1 MADTAE
7 PAEELEPLFDYTRVQ
22 PFDVVCLDDGSFS
35 STSEEKVQN
44 TGNVIN
50 IDNGDDDDLD
60 WLAPPP
66 KVVVDKAKLSENST
80 IKELR
85 LKKQELMSF
94 TESAK
99 DMFKTVE
106 ESVKRNL
113 KASMDSSSESLIEKP
128 SKPAVERQK
137 IVISIQDKD
146 GLKQFRVYRIAIVDV
161 IIGRENLHS
170 YCRLGIVEPIE
181 NAAVEEEEENK
192 KYPDC
197 CPMQKFTTASSSIF
211 EEEDDRENSRMP
223 LLLFINNLT
232 VSFPKAL
239 VSEKSKVSS
248 P

>member
-1 MADTAE
+1 MAE

-22 PFDVVCLDDGSFS
+22 PFDVVCLDDDDVSDS
-35 STSEEKVQN
+35 SILIPSKRRKSSDSVAEKVQN

-66 KVVVDKAKLSENST
+66 KVAVDKAKLSENST

-113 KASMDSSSESLIEKP
+113 KASMDSSSESPIEKP
-128 SKPAVERQK
+128 LKPAVERQK

-146 GLKQFRVYRIAIVDV
+146 GLKQFRVYRDDKFERLFKMYADKA
-161 IIGRENLHS
+161 NLK
-170 YCRLGIVEPIE
+170 VESLVFCFDGDKIDPK
-181 NAAVEEEEENK
+181 NTPSNL
-192 KYPDC
+192 D
-197 CPMQKFTTASSSIF
+197 M
-211 EEEDDRENSRMP
+211 EDDDMVEVH
-223 LLLFINNLT
+223 L
-232 VSFPKAL
+232 
-239 VSEKSKVSS
+239 KSS
-248 P
+248 

>member
-1 MADTAE
+1 MAE

-22 PFDVVCLDDGSFS
+22 PFDVVCLDDDDVSDS
-35 STSEEKVQN
+35 SILIPSKRRKSSDSVVEKVQN

-66 KVVVDKAKLSENST
+66 KVAVDKAKLSENST

-113 KASMDSSSESLIEKP
+113 KASMDSSSESPIEKP

-146 GLKQFRVYRIAIVDV
+146 GLKQFRVYRDDKFERLFKMYADKA
-161 IIGRENLHS
+161 NLK
-170 YCRLGIVEPIE
+170 VESLVFCFDGDKIDPK
-181 NAAVEEEEENK
+181 NTPSNL
-192 KYPDC
+192 D
-197 CPMQKFTTASSSIF
+197 M
-211 EEEDDRENSRMP
+211 EDDDMVEVH
-223 LLLFINNLT
+223 L
-232 VSFPKAL
+232 
-239 VSEKSKVSS
+239 KSS
-248 P
+248 